1 MSKRCLIPPRAL
13 AAVVAAA
20 ALVLCLAPAA
30 RADLGYAF
38 ATQTLT
44 GVNVSGTGL
53 VAVSTGSSTTDSD
66 ALAGSG
72 VSHNDPLDAKQSYV
86 GALPP
91 SGENNFNAYSTQ
103 GGGTQAGDF
112 TRGDTVIAT
121 PGNLF
126 NSTGFNA
133 SNVAETALNTASSGP
148 GILGT
153 GQGTW
158 TASGSFTTPL
168 TTTSVTVSFNFTN
181 TVIAQL
187 TGAGV
192 SQASFQMEISIK
204 DQHGH
209 EVDASPD
216 QLNAALS
223 APPTGSPIS
232 SSGSGTQVL
241 SLAGLTAGD
250 TFAVTITGTENTSV
264 SLTAV
269 PEPSSMCLL
278 GIGLSSA
285 AIARFRRKR
294 AA

>member
-1 MSKRCLIPPRAL
+1 LWAIAP
-13 AAVVAAA
+13 AV
-20 ALVLCLAPAA
+20 ALVLCLTPAA

-38 ATQTLT
+38 ATQTVT

-53 VAVSTGSSTTDSD
+53 TAVSTGSSTTDSD

-86 GALPP
+86 GALPT
-91 SGENNFNAYSTQ
+91 SAENNFGIYSSQ
-103 GGGTQAGDF
+103 GGGPQSGDF
-112 TRGDTVIAT
+112 TRGDTLISS

-126 NSTGFNA
+126 NSTGFSA
-133 SNVAETALNTASSGP
+133 SNVAETALNSASSGP

-158 TASGSFTTPL
+158 TASGSFTTPT

-181 TVIAQL
+181 EVISQL
-187 TGAGV
+187 TGAGL
-192 SQASFQMEISIK
+192 SQASFQVTISIK

-209 EVDASPD
+209 EVDANPD
-216 QLNAALS
+216 ALNAALS
-223 APPTGSPIS
+223 APPTGSPLI
-232 SSGSGTQVL
+232 SSGSGTQVM

-250 TFAVTITGTENTSV
+250 TFAVTITGTENSSV
-264 SLTAV
+264 SLTGV